1 MAASGQL
8 KELSLKGR
16 DMIELD
22 EYSTEEIQ
30 FLLDSAIEIKRKQK
44 NGEVYQ
50 PLKGKTIGLILRSRP
65 RGRGSFEAGMFQLGG
80 HALF

>member
-44 NGEVYQ
+44 NG
-50 PLKGKTIGLILRSRP
+50 KSISR
-65 RGRGSFEAGMFQLGG
+65 
-80 HALF
+80 

>member
-1 MAASGQL
+1 MTASGQV

-50 PLKGKTIGLILRSRP
+50 PLKGKTIGLIFEKSSTRTRV
-65 RGRGSFEAGMFQLGG
+65 SFEIGRA
-80 HALF
+80 HV